1 MEYETNQKCGEF
13 VNIIL
18 SSTIEPTPNQS
29 DEGAMYAIGENI
41 IFVMIQYDK
50 NKNATCVRIIDN
62 SGNSKKY
69 TTFNNPEDAKSID
82 DACKKRLKTQIDE
95 QAKIEQKLRL
105 ERRLEKEQRKAQ
117 QFKLRFGLDSN
128 KIKR

>member
-1 MEYETNQKCGEF
+1 MEYETNQKRGEF

-18 SSTIEPTPNQS
+18 SGTIESTPNQS
-29 DEGAMYAIGENI
+29 DEGAMYTVDESK
-41 IFVMIQYDK
+41 IFIMIQYGK

-69 TTFNNPEDAKSID
+69 LTFSNPEDAKFID
-82 DACKKRLKTQIDE
+82 DACKKRLKAQIDE

-105 ERRLEKEQRKAQ
+105 ERRLGKEQRKTQ
-117 QFKLRFGLDSN
+117 QFKLRFGLDHT
-128 KIKR
+128 K

>member
-1 MEYETNQKCGEF
+1 MEYETNKKRGEF

-18 SSTIEPTPNQS
+18 SNTIESTPNQS
-29 DEGAMYAIGENI
+29 DEGAMYTVDGSK
-41 IFVMIQYDK
+41 IFIMIQYDK

-69 TTFNNPEDAKSID
+69 LTFCNPEDAKFMD
-82 DACKKRLKTQIDE
+82 DACKKRLKAQIDE

-105 ERRLEKEQRKAQ
+105 ERRLERDQRKAQ
-117 QFKLRFGLDSN
+117 QFKLRFGLDHT
-128 KIKR
+128 K